1 MVIYRSAT
9 FDDVEKLHKLL
20 NDYAAEGLMLPRSRN
35 SIYENLRDYVVA
47 VENNHVIGCGALHFV
62 WDRLAEIRSLAVD
75 PERKTQGIGRKM
87 VELLEAEGIER
98 GVKMFFTLTYQPG
111 FFAKC
116 DYIETAKE
124 KLPQKV
130 WKECVY
136 CPQYPY
142 CNELAF
148 VKTTVDYRLLQ
159 AEGAAVNRNAEFS
172 GGSRHNYKGF
182 LVNKYCYLCL
192 HIIGCR
198 SGRI

>member
-116 DYIETAKE
+116 DYIETAKSSRRRFG
-124 KLPQKV
+124 KN
-130 WKECVY
+130 VY
-136 CPQYPY
+136 I
-142 CNELAF
+142 A
-148 VKTTVDYRLLQ
+148 
-159 AEGAAVNRNAEFS
+159 RN
-172 GGSRHNYKGF
+172 
-182 LVNKYCYLCL
+182 
-192 HIIGCR
+192 I
-198 SGRI
+198 RIATNWPLSKRPLIMNPAT

>member
-47 VENNHVIGCGALHFV
+47 VE
-62 WDRLAEIRSLAVD
+62 
-75 PERKTQGIGRKM
+75 KM

-148 VKTTVDYRLLQ
+148 VKTTVDY
-159 AEGAAVNRNAEFS
+159 EPGDIMF
-172 GGSRHNYKGF
+172 
-182 LVNKYCYLCL
+182 
-192 HIIGCR
+192 
-198 SGRI
+198 